1 MNRVLVA
8 LIGTGAFLVVAG
20 TASARVASERIGV
33 SATVVSTCQASS
45 NLAALGTN
53 MMASPLA
60 VSCSTAYPITVTVN
74 ADTAAGGLLAARL
87 MNSAYGVPGS
97 LYTPAA
103 RVGALADRA
112 GSVATT
118 LNMPAGGSYGPSLT
132 DASPGSEG
140 IAPTGVVTVTVN
152 Y

>member
-8 LIGTGAFLVVAG
+8 LLGTGAFLVVAG
-20 TASARVASERIGV
+20 TSSARVASERIGV

-60 VSCSTAYPITVTVN
+60 VSCSTAYPITVTVS

-87 MNSAYGVPGS
+87 MNSAY
-97 LYTPAA
+97 
-103 RVGALADRA
+103 RA

-118 LNMPAGGSYGPSLT
+118 LNMPAGGSYGPSLS

-140 IAPTGVVTVTVN
+140 VAPTGVVTVTVN